1 MNEQAKDYKFI
12 KSRKFQLGPLLWVL
26 NLIGN
31 NAFRRGFHLNPLL
44 TSPNDTIVNYHSIPF

>member
-12 KSRKFQLGPLLWVL
+12 KSRNFQFGPLLWVL

-31 NAFRRGFHLNPLL
+31 NAFSRGV
-44 TSPNDTIVNYHSIPF
+44 I